1 MSAGHRCWRTARCS
15 TAPTRTCAAR
25 PALRAA
31 GGGHGVWVG
40 TAAPPDLPAVAAGEV
55 PGLRW
60 AYSDLDGP
68 GRVLLAVGEPRAV
81 GELLAAQLLTSEP
94 AEGAA
99 PAPSDR
105 PCTAAGHRA
114 VPSAPG

>member
-1 MSAGHRCWRTARCS
+1 M
-15 TAPTRTCAAR
+15 
-25 PALRAA
+25 
-31 GGGHGVWVG
+31 
-40 TAAPPDLPAVAAGEV
+40 
-55 PGLRW
+55 
-60 AYSDLDGP
+60 
-68 GRVLLAVGEPRAV
+68 LLAVGEPSAV